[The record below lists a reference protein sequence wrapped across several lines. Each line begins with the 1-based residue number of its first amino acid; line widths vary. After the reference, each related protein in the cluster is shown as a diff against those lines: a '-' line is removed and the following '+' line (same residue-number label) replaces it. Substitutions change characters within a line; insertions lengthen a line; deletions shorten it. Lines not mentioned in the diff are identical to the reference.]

1 MKKLL
6 SLLIS
11 VLLILQIV
19 PALATTEAEPRI
31 TDKYDYNLL
40 QTLGIFDGASV
51 SYDTVEIS
59 RGQFAVCV
67 FNLFKYENRGVS
79 NGSQF
84 IDLGETHFATK
95 AVNTLYNMGM
105 VSGKSAEFFAPD
117 ETITLNE
124 AAKLLVAGLGYSK
137 HAVENGGYPVGY
149 GFTAD
154 KLKIMPQGSVNDALT
169 CDQLVYMFMKSL
181 VVTPLT
187 ERLVGDSYKIYD
199 GLEGETLGKIN
210 FDLYKSKGFV
220 KDVTPAPANK
230 DAKDTVLVGNTAF
243 ETDSVEI
250 FDVIGRYIDFWY
262 VQENENDRA
271 RIISAK
277 PDADSDVLSIDAD
290 DLVSFSANVYKYNEG
305 SKVRTITIDSSAQIF
320 YNGKSVR
327 YFKDLMMPL
336 HGSVVLA
343 KKADE
348 TNYTSVVISSY
359 VNGCVQMVDKDNLV
373 FALEDG
379 VIYKKIENGVL
390 KNANTS
396 MVDAEKDGFYL
407 RLYNKDGEKKSIKSL
422 LENSIISM
430 YFDPYGN
437 GVTAYY
443 SLSTVSGT
451 VESTSGTDD
460 YVFVD
465 GQEYRVL
472 YELITKRDITVGM
485 NGVFALDYKG
495 NIVDVSDSKNTN
507 SNMAFFVKGHYEDGI
522 SKKMH
527 LVLVDID
534 KRAEVICEMKPEI
547 KFNNVKKTIKT
558 KAQFEE
564 FIKEFRHVFH
574 AATDKEFASLKFV
587 IYKTDSN
594 GIITELDTIG
604 SPKYPDIRMVRTFEL
619 DSENNVDKDY
629 RKFLSNTTLN
639 TIGDKILYTDSSAFI
654 DLPYA
659 KVNDDVKGVY
669 NEEFLKKSGSVVK
682 FMGENV
688 MANQGQIGGYFEF
701 YYLDDPDIASLVVKH
716 GTELIEEVS
725 DDVYMPI
732 GSYTGLGMF
741 IEHGKSLEGEDDYCD
756 RVKFMDANGEIQD
769 YSVLYRYS
777 TMCDSEF
784 SLLRQDLKQGDI
796 FAYYVQDGRIGNF
809 LKVYDYDTSAQPY
822 ASLIGAPVA
831 YANMTADGT
840 RFYAPDALT
849 ATSGKYNTPYRLTVG
864 RAFELK
870 KSMLKVALGDT
881 TDDSNIGYFNIDTN
895 RIITFDSEARNDN
908 NVRKGTVSDLKLLE
922 YYPGDVATASEVVVF
937 MQNGRTITLFV
948 YN

>member
-19 PALATTEAEPRI
+19 PAFASTDAEPRI
-31 TDKYDYNLL
+31 TDMYDYNLL
-40 QTLGIFDGASV
+40 QTLGIFDGANV
-51 SYDTVEIS
+51 SFDTAEIS

-67 FNLFKYENRGVS
+67 YNLFKYENRGVS

-84 IDLGETHFATK
+84 IDLSETYFATN
-95 AVNTLYNMGM
+95 AVNTLFNMGM
-105 VSGKSAEFFAPD
+105 VSGKSAEFFAP
-117 ETITLNE
+117 EEAITLNE
-124 AAKLLVAGLGYSK
+124 AAKLLVSGLGYSK
-137 HAVENGGYPVGY
+137 HAEENGGYPVGY

-154 KLKIMPQGSVNDALT
+154 KLKIMPQGSVDSALT
-169 CDQLVYMFMKSL
+169 CDQLVYMLTKAL
-181 VVTPLT
+181 VVIPLT

-199 GLEGETLGKIN
+199 GIEGETLGKIN
-210 FDLYKSKGFV
+210 FNLYKSKGFV
-220 KDVTPAPANK
+220 KDITPAPANK
-230 DAKDTVLVGNTAF
+230 DAKDTVLVGSTAF
-243 ETDSVEI
+243 ETDSIEI
-250 FDVIGRYIDFWY
+250 LDVLGRYIDFWY
-262 VQENENDRA
+262 IQENEDA
-271 RIISAK
+271 RGRIVSAK
-277 PDADSDVLSIDAD
+277 PDADSDVITIEAD

-305 SKVRTITIDSSAQIF
+305 NKLRTATIDSSAEIF
-320 YNGKSVR
+320 YNGKSVP

-336 HGSVVLA
+336 HGSVVLG
-343 KKADE
+343 KKAE
-348 TNYTSVVISSY
+348 EKNYSSVVISSY
-359 VNGCVQMVDKDNLV
+359 VNGCVQLVDKDNFA

-379 VIYKKIENGVL
+379 VVYKKIVNGVL

-396 MVDAEKDGFYL
+396 MIDADKDGYYL
-407 RLYNKDGEKKSIKSL
+407 RLYSKDGEKKSIKSL
-422 LENSIISM
+422 LENAVVSM

-443 SLSTVSGT
+443 STSTVSGT

-460 YVFVD
+460 YVYVD
-465 GQEYRVL
+465 GQEYKVL

-495 NIVDVSDSKNTN
+495 NIVDISDSQNTN
-507 SNMAFFVKGHYEDGI
+507 SSMAFFVKGHYEDGI

-527 LVLVDID
+527 LVLVDIE
-534 KRAEVICEMKPEI
+534 KKAEVVCEMKSEI

-558 KAQFEE
+558 KAQFDE
-564 FIKEFRHVFH
+564 FMQEFRHVFH

-594 GIITELDTIG
+594 GVITELDTVG
-604 SPKYPDIRMVRTFEL
+604 SPKYPDIRMVRTFEH
-619 DSENNVDKDY
+619 DPVTNVDIDY

-639 TIGDKILYTDSSAFI
+639 TIGDKILYTDSSVFI
-654 DLPYA
+654 DLPYT
-659 KVNDDVKGVY
+659 KVNDYDKGVY
-669 NEEFLKKSGSVVK
+669 NEEYLKKSGSVVK
-682 FMGENV
+682 FMGEGV

-701 YYLDDPDIASLVVKH
+701 YYIDDPDIATLVVKH
-716 GTELIEEVS
+716 GTELTEEVS

-741 IEHGKSLEGEDDYCD
+741 IEHGKALEGEDDYCD

-784 SLLRQDLKQGDI
+784 SLLNQDLKQGDI
-796 FAYYVQDGRIGNF
+796 FVYYIQDGRIGNF
-809 LKVYDYDTSAQPY
+809 LKVYDYDANAQPY
-822 ASLIGAPVA
+822 ASLIGAPIA
-831 YANMTADGT
+831 YANMSADGT
-840 RFYAPDALT
+840 RYYAPEAST

-864 RAFELK
+864 RAYELK

-908 NVRKGTVSDLKLLE
+908 HVRKGTVSDLKLLE

-937 MQNGRTITLFV
+937 MQSGRTITVFI